1 MEMLDKIEIYPY
13 QRIAEA
19 NAEQSF
25 RRSNWLP
32 DIRREEIFARIKGLV
47 TIDNILLGA
56 GAVLMARAFVL
67 GELLPFIFA
76 LIAAFG
82 YRQIGRTILLAVF
95 ALPGFM
101 SVLQGPALWHNVVA
115 VMILAGVLSTVKIPA
130 NKTWWGLP
138 VLTVSI
144 ILLSKTIFLLLG
156 EFSFYG
162 EMVTVFEALM
172 TGILTFVFII
182 CNEVFKQRK
191 TVASFS
197 FEEVA
202 SFMVLGIGLI
212 MGLNQ
217 VQVAGLMVGSIICRL
232 GILLAAFL
240 WGSGTATMVGV
251 MTGIIPSITSSIF
264 AQSLGMYAVS
274 GLLAG
279 IFRQFGRLG
288 VVIGFMLGTLALSL
302 FISETQATVIGM
314 WESAIACL
322 IFVLLPESLQ
332 EKAPLTA
339 LGGISSSKDHLSG
352 TIKQRWEEQTRNRI
366 ENLAGVFDE
375 LSSTFTI
382 PMSRSESNQAYL
394 NYLYDEIAHGFCE
407 DCSRY
412 QECWQQDCYQTA
424 QEMMEIFSLAELKN
438 GLDYDKIPPAFRLRC
453 IHGRELVNTVNY
465 LFDNLRLNAYWSNR
479 LGESRE
485 IVARQLQGVGQVIR
499 NLAGEIDS
507 GYEADIQLRDKLLRE
522 SRRRGLSVREITA
535 LRGRGNELY
544 LKVAAEACA
553 GSDECNLKIAP
564 VIAGLIG
571 ENLQVEERRC
581 PRLTGKGEC
590 QFTLSR
596 SCSYQVVTG
605 SAQSGKEE
613 ICGDSFT
620 VAKLK
625 EGKQLIALSDGMG
638 VGEEA
643 CRESSAAVRLLEK
656 LLNSGFEPD
665 TVLQTINSV
674 LQLKSNTDMFAT
686 LDMILIDLFSAEVDF
701 IKIGSAPSFLK
712 RGKRV
717 GIITSNSLPIGIVDN
732 IEVISEQRSLSP
744 GDIIVLV
751 SDGVVEVNR
760 KQSGEEWI
768 CNLLS
773 GLDET
778 DPQIIAEL
786 ILAGALALCQGIPRD
801 DMTVIA
807 VKLEVNN
814 SYH

>member
-1 MEMLDKIEIYPY
+1 MLDKIEIYPY

>member
-1 MEMLDKIEIYPY
+1 MLDKIEIYPY

-19 NAEQSF
+19 NAGQSF

-32 DIRREEIFARIKGLV
+32 DIRREEIIAWIKGLV

-82 YRQIGRTILLAVF
+82 YRQTGRTVLLAVF
-95 ALPGFM
+95 ALPGFI
-101 SVLQGPALWHNVVA
+101 SVLQGPALWNNVLTI
-115 VMILAGVLSTVKIPA
+115 MILAGVLSTVKIPGD
-130 NKTWWGLP
+130 KTWWGLP
-138 VLTVSI
+138 TLTVAI
-144 ILLSKTIFLLLG
+144 ILVSKTIFLLLG

-172 TGILTFVFII
+172 TGILTFVFML

-191 TVASFS
+191 AVASFS

-202 SFMVLGIGLI
+202 AFMVLGIGLI
-212 MGLNQ
+212 MGLDQ
-217 VQVAGLMVGSIICRL
+217 VQIAGLMVGSIICRL
-232 GILLAAFL
+232 GILVAAFL

-264 AQSLGMYAVS
+264 TQSLGMYAVS

-279 IFRQFGRLG
+279 LFRQFGRLG

-302 FISETQATVIGM
+302 FISETQATIIGM

-322 IFVLLPESLQ
+322 IFVVLPESLQ
-332 EKAPLTA
+332 EKAPLA
-339 LGGISSSKDHLSG
+339 SLGGISNSKDHLSG
-352 TIKQRWEEQTRNRI
+352 TINQRWEEHTRNRI
-366 ENLAGVFDE
+366 ESLAGVFEE
-375 LSSTFTI
+375 LSSTFAA
-382 PMSRSESNQAYL
+382 PVSSESDHTYL

-407 DCSRY
+407 DCNRY
-412 QECWQQDCYQTA
+412 NSCWQQDCYQTA

-438 GLDYDKIPPAFRLRC
+438 GLDFDKTPHEFRRRC
-453 IHGRELVNTVNY
+453 INGRELVNTVNY
-465 LFDNLRLNAYWSNR
+465 LFDNLRLNTYWNNR

-485 IVARQLQGVGQVIR
+485 LVARQLQGVSQVIR

-507 GYEADIQLRDKLLRE
+507 GYEVDLQLRDKLLRE
-522 SRRRGLSVREITA
+522 SRRRGLSLKDITVMQ
-535 LRGRGNELY
+535 GGGQELY
-544 LKVAAEACA
+544 LKVSAEACTDGEA
-553 GSDECNLKIAP
+553 CNQQLAP
-564 VIAGLIG
+564 VIAGIIG
-571 ENLQVEERRC
+571 ENLQVGERKC

-590 QFTLSR
+590 EFTLTR

-605 SAQSGKEE
+605 SAQAGKEA

-620 VAKLK
+620 LTTLK
-625 EGKQLIALSDGMG
+625 DGKKLIALSDGMG

-643 CRESSAAVRLLEK
+643 CRESQAAVRLLEK
-656 LLNSGFEPD
+656 LLDSGFEPD
-665 TVLQTINSV
+665 TVLHTINSV

-686 LDMILIDLFSAEVDF
+686 LDMILIDLFTAEVDF
-701 IKIGSAPSFLK
+701 IKIGSAPSFIK

-717 GIITSNSLPIGIVDN
+717 GIVTSNSLPIGIVDDLD
-732 IEVISEQRSLSP
+732 IAGEKRLLSP
-744 GDIIVLV
+744 GDILVLV
-751 SDGVVEVNR
+751 SDGVLEVNR
-760 KQSGEEWI
+760 QQTGELWI
-768 CNLLS
+768 SNLLS
-773 GLDET
+773 GLHET

-786 ILAGALALCQGIPRD
+786 ILAGALAMCQGIPRD
-801 DMTVIA
+801 DMTVI
-807 VKLEVNN
+807 VIKLVVNSDYN
-814 SYH
+814 

>member
-786 ILAGALALCQGIPRD
+786 ILAGALALCQGIPV
-801 DMTVIA
+801 MI
-807 VKLEVNN
+807 
-814 SYH
+814 